1 MSNLISTILLI
12 ASVGVFFGYI
22 NPTYGAQTGAVDIR
36 GKSIRELK
44 EERANYTDALNK
56 TREIETVRI
65 GLLEKIANIPA
76 EDKERIE
83 KLLPDN
89 IDSVRLIIDVNNIA
103 SQYGMTLKNIGL
115 TGSAPEKSG
124 GASSNAIGPQNEL
137 FKEVGLKFSVS
148 GSYDNFRSFIKDLE
162 RSLRLVDVMSVSFVA
177 SETVYDYS
185 VTISTYRLNFNSK

>member
-36 GKSIRELK
+36 EKSIRELK
-44 EERANYTDALNK
+44 EERANYADALNK

-65 GLLEKIANIPA
+65 GLLEQIANIPT
-76 EDKERIE
+76 EDRERIE

-103 SQYGMTLKNIGL
+103 SQYGMTLKNIGF
-115 TGSAPEKSG
+115 TGSATENPS
-124 GASSNAIGPQNEL
+124 GASSNTIGPQSGL